1 MNEPLIGDALSWT
14 LFHRN
19 TLNEESYPP
28 QKIELFNRL
37 IAHTNNFFSISAY
50 GAFTPGY
57 VMIISKELLPSFSS
71 VDDKILDELFWFIK
85 VTKKSIKEAYKRK
98 ILEFEHGMCACVGGL
113 DRAHLH
119 LMTVNEK
126 STDDLIKKSI
136 NKTLLKRK
144 AGITSVEIAGNK
156 LENIHDILEVMN
168 SKNSSSFKINGKQL
182 HYEDIFKDLDIKN
195 WPIAARSHVLKGGH
209 YVYFKTESMDSS
221 FFTKNNFQ
229 TQLGRQIVYE
239 TEKETNASFNDLVE
253 GILKQNPYAE
263 LWRWQNYAFKENM
276 LKTMRDLHPFM
287 KKIQDENSNNKFNF
301 TTFKKEK

>member
-1 MNEPLIGDALSWT
+1 MNVPLIGDALSWT

-168 SKNSSSFKINGKQL
+168 SKNSSSETSIPIVSNSLFIIN
-182 HYEDIFKDLDIKN
+182 
-195 WPIAARSHVLKGGH
+195 
-209 YVYFKTESMDSS
+209 S
-221 FFTKNNFQ
+221 FT
-229 TQLGRQIVYE
+229 Y
-239 TEKETNASFNDLVE
+239 
-253 GILKQNPYAE
+253 
-263 LWRWQNYAFKENM
+263 
-276 LKTMRDLHPFM
+276 
-287 KKIQDENSNNKFNF
+287 
-301 TTFKKEK
+301 